1 MGGRKRKV
9 AVDDEDWLENLEAV
23 DEAAA
28 SQSKK
33 KRGSK
38 KDKKERSG
46 HRMFMLDRKTIA
58 PLGSEGGP
66 IEEFAVLGATA
77 NVYQV
82 RVGRHPHCTCPD
94 AVKGNLCKHYLYVM
108 IRVLRLDQNDPLV
121 WQRALLTSE
130 ANEVLSGARST
141 NRVDGVMAAAAVCTA
156 YKRAAVGSA
165 GEEPEA
171 ASAPPAGRPIE
182 GDCPI
187 CFDDLQPGG
196 TTPATRVVT
205 CDTCGN
211 HAHEE
216 CFRKWTAQKKAA
228 HQSVTCVYCRAPW
241 PEPPAA
247 AGTDSGAYINLK
259 ALSAEHRGVDTSLE
273 GLYGETARWIRY
285 RSS

>member
-1 MGGRKRKV
+1 MGSWVEKEGIDNHLSTARKIRDRIFR
-9 AVDDEDWLENLEAV
+9 ALP
-23 DEAAA
+23 
-28 SQSKK
+28 
-33 KRGSK
+33 G
-38 KDKKERSG
+38 SG

-94 AVKGNLCKHYLYVM
+94 AAKGNLCKHYLYVM
-108 IRVLRLDQNDPLV
+108 IRVLRLDQNDPIV

-130 ANEVLSGARST
+130 AEEVLSGARST
-141 NRVDGVMAAAAVCTA
+141 NRGDGVMAAAAVCAA
-156 YKRAAVGSA
+156 YKRAAGDAV
-165 GEEPEA
+165 EEPEEA
-171 ASAPPAGRPIE
+171 AAPASGRPIE

-187 CFDDLQPGG
+187 CFDDLVPGG
-196 TTPATRVVT
+196 TTPQTRVVT

-216 CFRKWTAQKKAA
+216 CFRKWTAQRKSA

-241 PEPPAA
+241 PEAPAA
-247 AGTDSGAYINLK
+247 AGGDSGAYINLK
-259 ALSAEHRGVDTSLE
+259 ALSAEHRGVDMSLE

-285 RSS
+285 RS